1 MRSDVDRYRD
11 RAAPVDL
18 AGIDFDAFRDQPLPP
33 EVIRCLRYMHDVEH
47 HTICYLRD
55 LLVTPAHRDPA
66 VTTFLT
72 VWSYEEMWHGQA
84 IGRVLA
90 AHDQPH
96 GAGRVGEMRRRL
108 GVRDRL
114 SPLLHSL
121 GSSLAGDTFPAV
133 HMAWGAV
140 NEWTTQAGYARL
152 IDRARHPVLT
162 DLLSRIMR
170 QEGRHIAFYAAEA
183 ERRLA
188 GSRRAQR
195 LCRAALRRPVAARRC
210 RGDAPQRSRVH
221 GARAVRRRRGAGH
234 RPPDRPACRRATGPR
249 RAQPGRAG
257 GRPLRGRWPAGSG
270 FPDAAQVGAARS
282 VRTAMSSVGSAS
294 TNPAASPSMSLASSD
309 AGSPLPW

>member
-1 MRSDVDRYRD
+1 MRIDLDRYAD
-11 RAAPVDL
+11 RARRLDL
-18 AGIDFDAFRDQPLPP
+18 AGIDFDAFRDRPLGPD
-33 EVIRCLRYMHDVEH
+33 VLRCLRYMHDVEH
-47 HTICYLRD
+47 HTVCYLRD
-55 LLVTPAHRDPA
+55 LLVTPAHRDPR

-84 IGRVLA
+84 IGRVIA

-162 DLLSRIMR
+162 DLLARIMR

-195 LCRAALRRPVAARRC
+195 LCRAALRRLWRPVGAGVMPRSEVGFMVRELFADDGGRAIARRI
-210 RGDAPQRSRVH
+210 DQRV
-221 GARAVRRRRGAGH
+221 GALPGLDGLSLVERAVDHYG
-234 RPPDRPACRRATGPR
+234 
-249 RAQPGRAG
+249 AG
-257 GRPLRGRWPAGSG
+257 GRP
-270 FPDAAQVGAARS
+270 AAVSPMPLRS
-282 VRTAMSSVGSAS
+282 VR
-294 TNPAASPSMSLASSD
+294 PAA
-309 AGSPLPW
+309 